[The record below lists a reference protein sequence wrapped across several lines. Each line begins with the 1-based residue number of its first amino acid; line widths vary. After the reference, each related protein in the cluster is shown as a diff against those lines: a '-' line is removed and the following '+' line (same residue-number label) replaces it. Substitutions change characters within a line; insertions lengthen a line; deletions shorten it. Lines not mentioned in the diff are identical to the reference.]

1 MPRKE
6 MLYANGAN
14 IKVESSMRSTQAVK
28 LSSSN
33 VEKDLQ
39 HKETF
44 ITKSSQGKDNPY
56 AQSSLAETVAERTNG
71 NK

>member
-1 MPRKE
+1 MRRKE

-44 ITKSSQGKDNPY
+44 ITKSNKGKDNPY
-56 AQSSLAETVAERTNG
+56 AQSSLAETAAERTNG